1 MSCQDTSQVW
11 LHIMLVPFQNLQ
23 CVIQI
28 FEDFE
33 VLKQEHPSDMG
44 RPSGSMEKK
53 LTGGEAQQ
61 IVGASDMPAHSVS
74 TMVTEATS
82 SFSSAA
88 DDKVAITRQ
97 MLRDNLWILKDLVV
111 ASPTQIVHADSTLGC
126 HTHSYFPV
134 IKPTVDVFQS
144 CIDTDFSEAH
154 QEVRCGHCGVT
165 CAQLEGTHAIPKLRE
180 GYVGM

>member
-1 MSCQDTSQVW
+1 MQ
-11 LHIMLVPFQNLQ
+11 L
-23 CVIQI
+23 
-28 FEDFE
+28 
-33 VLKQEHPSDMG
+33 
-44 RPSGSMEKK
+44 
-53 LTGGEAQQ
+53 
-61 IVGASDMPAHSVS
+61 
-74 TMVTEATS
+74 
-82 SFSSAA
+82 

-165 CAQLEGTHAIPKLRE
+165 CAQLEGTHAIPSCVKDMLECDTFIACNVTLKSSPFMLSIAMLGLFFKRPFHLRNLRKDTE
-180 GYVGM
+180 GMEAHGEERSTD

>member
-1 MSCQDTSQVW
+1 
-11 LHIMLVPFQNLQ
+11 MLVPFQKLQ

-53 LTGGEAQQ
+53 LTVGEVQQ

-74 TMVTEATS
+74 TLVTEATS
-82 SFSSAA
+82 LVSSAA
-88 DDKVAITRQ
+88 DDKVTITRQ

-111 ASPTQIVHADSTLGC
+111 ASPTQIVHADSTLV
-126 HTHSYFPV
+126 SRLPYPYIPV
-134 IKPTVDVFQS
+134 IEPTVDVFQS

-154 QEVRCGHCGVT
+154 QEVKCGHCGVT
-165 CAQLEGTHAIPKLRE
+165 CARLEGTHAVPKLRE